1 MNKKFLKLRKLDE
14 IQSFKPN
21 SIDSAQRYKPL
32 FKELGLH
39 SLCDTSF
46 QNLNE
51 ILNSEKSELQ
61 TDIIILKKFIDKG
74 YFKKYFNLDFTSISC
89 FHIYLQEKLNRKTPP
104 PYNIPYN
111 IPFNFRSDCNSP
123 MNFQSQLV
131 KIIGYRK
138 KWIITFGID
147 DYKHWNKLSNAVN
160 DSLSVLQKFISLGF
174 EGFNYTDDQVTKN
187 NIEKIIKNDLNKKC
201 HVDDLVVISFHGHGY
216 TTRVSK
222 QPRGF
227 IVPGNSSKPPQLH
240 EIICIQELV
249 SWLSYISSK
258 HILLLFDC
266 CFSGFSAL
274 RSISRR
280 TTVMIKQ
287 PCRIAINAG
296 TQKQK
301 VLDGG
306 WGDHSVFTGALLTS
320 ECLKNKES
328 TITELYNEIASKVS
342 SIAEQTP
349 TMGRLPGDMGGEIYI
364 GL

>member
-14 IQSFKPN
+14 IQSFKPKRVN
-21 SIDSAQRYKPL
+21 SIQRYKPL

-39 SLCDTSF
+39 SLYNSSYT
-46 QNLNE
+46 NLNE
-51 ILNSEKSELQ
+51 ILNSDKSELQ

-74 YFKKYFNLDFTSISC
+74 YFEKYFSFDFNSISN
-89 FHIYLQEKLNRKTPP
+89 FHSYLQDKLNRKTPSP
-104 PYNIPYN
+104 RNKS
-111 IPFNFRSDCNSP
+111 FTFRSDSDTTVK
-123 MNFQSQLV
+123 SELS

-138 KWIITFGID
+138 KWIFTFGINN
-147 DYKHWNKLSNAVN
+147 YKHWNKLSNAVN

-174 EGFNYTDDQVTKN
+174 NGANYTNDQVTKN
-187 NIEKIIKNDLNKKC
+187 SIEKIIKNDLNKDC

-216 TTRVSK
+216 TTKVSK

-227 IVPGNSSKPPQLH
+227 IVPGDAQKPPELH

-266 CFSGFSAL
+266 CFSGFSTL

-280 TTVMIKQ
+280 ATVMIKQ

-296 TQKQK
+296 THRQK

-306 WGDHSVFTGALLTS
+306 WGNHSVFTGALLTS
-320 ECLKNKES
+320 ECLKDKES

>member
-14 IQSFKPN
+14 IHSFKPKKMN
-21 SIDSAQRYKPL
+21 SIQRYKPL

-39 SLCDTSF
+39 SLCNTNYT
-46 QNLNE
+46 NLNE

-74 YFKKYFNLDFTSISC
+74 YFKKYFSFDFDCISD
-89 FHIYLQEKLNRKTPP
+89 FHIYLQKKLNRKTPSP
-104 PYNIPYN
+104 RHN
-111 IPFNFRSDCNSP
+111 PFDFRSDCNSP
-123 MNFQSQLV
+123 NIQTELS

-147 DYKHWNKLSNAVN
+147 KYINWKKLSNAVN
-160 DSLSVLQKFISLGF
+160 DSKSVLKKFISLGF
-174 EGFNYTDDQVTKN
+174 EGNNYTNDQVTKN
-187 NIEKIIKNDLNKKC
+187 NIEKIIKNDLNKQC
-201 HVDDLVVISFHGHGY
+201 HVDDLVVISFHGHGH

-227 IVPGNSSKPPQLH
+227 IVPGNASKPPALH

-266 CFSGFSAL
+266 CFSGFSTL

-280 TTVMIKQ
+280 ATVMIKQ

-296 TQKQK
+296 THRQK

-306 WGDHSVFTGALLTS
+306 WGNHSVFTGALLTS
-320 ECLKNKES
+320 ECLKDTES

-364 GL
+364 NL